1 MKNTLIS
8 LHLIHLESEDL
19 FCLFYAGV
27 KLLAEALGVQVP
39 EDDPGEDGGDGRVV
53 KVIDV
58 DCVEV
63 AHETA
68 AHLVVVALRR
78 SDGCDH
84 PRVHD
89 LHAEQLLVVVPD
101 LVVHHLP
108 QQLDGTL
115 AADGV
120 HGRQVDVVDK
130 DDELFAKWGT
140 IHSFPPLVQL
150 AHDDVLTIREEIR

>member
-1 MKNTLIS
+1 M
-8 LHLIHLESEDL
+8 
-19 FCLFYAGV
+19 FYLFYAGV
-27 KLLAEALGVQVP
+27 KLLAEPLGVQVP
-39 EDDPGEDGGDGRVV
+39 EDDPGEDCGDGRVV
-53 KVIDV
+53 KVVDV
-58 DCVEV
+58 DRVEV
-63 AHETA
+63 SHEPT
-68 AHLVVVALRR
+68 AHLVVVSLRR

-84 PRVHD
+84 PGVHD

-150 AHDDVLTIREEIR
+150 AHDDVLTTGEQMK